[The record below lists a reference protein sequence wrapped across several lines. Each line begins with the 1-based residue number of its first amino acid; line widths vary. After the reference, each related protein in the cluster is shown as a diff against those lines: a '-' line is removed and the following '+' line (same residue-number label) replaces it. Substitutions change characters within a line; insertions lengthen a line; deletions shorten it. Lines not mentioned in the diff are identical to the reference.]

1 MTHLELFDGAGA
13 PVASPRIAQNG
24 AETAAQDVPGVP
36 RPPRR
41 PAGALGLPW
50 RPPACRFRPAA
61 RSPAGAPAIGRRAA
75 TTGPRPMASVPTP
88 RPELPAAGGVRNRPV
103 ERGGGVP
110 HVDGTGDR
118 GMAHRCRRRDSL
130 DRASAAS
137 TPPAARTTDVCLVI
151 DPAADSH
158 YCPDCLLGAVPLW
171 DATAGNH
178 PRVAKC
184 RDCGSVFVLVFVHRR
199 RAARRVDHGW
209 RKGRREMY
217 PRMQP
222 RTTRF
227 HQ

>member
-1 MTHLELFDGAGA
+1 MTARVA
-13 PVASPRIAQNG
+13 PVPPPAR
-24 AETAAQDVPGVP
+24 PGDTVMVDGHP
-36 RPPRR
+36 MVVVRLLPHLRGLRRTFLVSKHPRR
-41 PAGALGLPW
+41 LQGALGLPW

-137 TPPAARTTDVCLVI
+137 TPPARGRRTHPDAP
-151 DPAADSH
+151 PAA
-158 YCPDCLLGAVPLW
+158 P
-171 DATAGNH
+171 
-178 PRVAKC
+178 
-184 RDCGSVFVLVFVHRR
+184 
-199 RAARRVDHGW
+199 
-209 RKGRREMY
+209 
-217 PRMQP
+217 
-222 RTTRF
+222 
-227 HQ
+227 